1 MEDQSFIKAL
11 WDAATSLG
19 LTSRWEF
26 WLAVVAVVLLAAAR
40 KMGWILAPG
49 SVLLPTDVKHVD
61 LTETPPSDPIPTQG
75 GTPTQ
80 SGSIPVPGP
89 KPPPFE
95 GQP

>member
-61 LTETPPSDPIPTQG
+61 LTEKPPSDPIPVPPG
-75 GTPTQ
+75 G
-80 SGSIPVPGP
+80 IPQPGP
-89 KPPPFE
+89 GDKPWERP
-95 GQP
+95 